1 MIDDPEIAQRLRFLE
16 ASLKYLITLV
26 AGVVVLIVSTL
37 IFLVARPYL
46 GEIVAVGLVI
56 VAWPLMGRALLK
68 PTRNLGMP

>member
-1 MIDDPEIAQRLRFLE
+1 MIEDLEVAQRLRLLE

-26 AGVVVLIVSTL
+26 AGVVVIMASTV
-37 IFLVARPYL
+37 IFLIAKPFL
-46 GEIVAVGLVI
+46 GEIIAAGLVV